1 MEHTAIFEEQVSL
14 TPTDFKRVIKSIDSI
29 LLEKLRARIENKCSR
44 HGYVIPNTL
53 KILSRSM
60 GMVERGRFT
69 GNIIFRVQAE
79 GGVIN
84 PSDGVILKG
93 DVIRKNKMGLYVNYR
108 DAIRVIVPRD
118 MSIGDREFEDVQI
131 GDIVNVEIKKSRFQ
145 VNDEYILSVGS
156 FQNVDTKATEAK
168 NTAALE
174 AIPEGSKEEVVENTE
189 QDEATEEE
197 EVIDET
203 EGAEEATDEAEATD
217 EEDMLDE
224 NGSTTTNL
232 PVQNVS
238 AQPASAQNVSAQPA
252 SAQNVPASAQ
262 NVPASAQNVPASAQ
276 ETSAN
281 QNSVKNALAGN
292 AIRSQSRN
300 LSPAGKEDN

>member
-14 TPTDFKRVIKSIDSI
+14 TPIDFKRVIKSIDAI

-156 FQNVDTKATEAK
+156 FQNVDIKATEAK
-168 NTAALE
+168 NTAALN
-174 AIPEGSKEEVVENTE
+174 AIPEGSKEENVEEEVAEE
-189 QDEATEEE
+189 QEVAEEEEGAEVAEGAEEE
-197 EVIDET
+197 EVADEEEGAEVA
-203 EGAEEATDEAEATD
+203 EGAEE
-217 EEDMLDE
+217 EDMMDE
-224 NGSTTTNL
+224 NGSTTTNV
-232 PVQNVS
+232 PAQNAS
-238 AQPASAQNVSAQPA
+238 ASAQNAQA
-252 SAQNVPASAQ
+252 S
-262 NVPASAQNVPASAQ
+262 ASAQ

-281 QNSVKNALAGN
+281 HNSVKNALAGN
-292 AIRSQSRN
+292 VIRSQSRN
-300 LSPAGKEDN
+300 ISAAGKEDN